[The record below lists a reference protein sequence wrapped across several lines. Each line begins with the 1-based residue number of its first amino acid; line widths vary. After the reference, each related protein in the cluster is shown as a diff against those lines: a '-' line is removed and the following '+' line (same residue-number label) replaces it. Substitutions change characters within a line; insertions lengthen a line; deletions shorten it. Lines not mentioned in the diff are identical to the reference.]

1 MATLDYLCCHR
12 KEENMVKTYS
22 LKAMLCIA
30 LAFCFCGIVQAQVI
44 FEDNFDNVNALSVPS
59 PDPNVPTTAHANV
72 GFWQRSTVDPNRT
85 AMGDPNNSAA
95 VLNGSVPGAY
105 NGPNYLYL
113 NRFGPGGTTPF
124 GSAGATAHFSEVSVD
139 KTFISFA
146 CNNASGVHEL
156 WVYDSNDPGTAR
168 TVITVR
174 FSTNGTVQNNDFGT
188 WLDTGLIA
196 SPGVW
201 HDVRIVIDFGA
212 SSYDLYVDG
221 LKSAGLSLA
230 GFSSQAGSMEFY
242 LNPVS
247 LPSTMYLD
255 KVKVESGTAACS
267 VPLQADL
274 NGDCKVNFADF
285 ARLAQNWL
293 VCNLTP
299 ASGCSL

>member
-1 MATLDYLCCHR
+1 MI
-12 KEENMVKTYS
+12 KTYF
-22 LKAMLCIA
+22 LKAILCIA
-30 LAFCFCGIVQAQVI
+30 VAFCFCEIAQSQVL
-44 FEDNFDNVNALSVPS
+44 FEDNFDDVNALSIPS
-59 PDPNVPTTAHANV
+59 TDPNAATTAQANV
-72 GFWQRSTVDPNRT
+72 GNWRRSTQDPNRA

-95 VLNGSVPGAY
+95 VLNGSVPGPY
-105 NGPNYLYL
+105 SGSNYLYL
-113 NRFGPGGTTPF
+113 YRFGPGGSTPF
-124 GSAGATAHFSEVSVD
+124 GSAGAAAFFSEVSVD

-168 TVITVR
+168 VVITLR
-174 FSTNGTVQNNDFGT
+174 FSTNGTVQNSDFGE
-188 WLDTGLIA
+188 WLDTGLVA

-201 HDVRIVIDFGA
+201 HDVHVVIDFDA
-212 SSYDLYVDG
+212 QSYDLYIDG

-230 GFSSQAGSMEFY
+230 GFSTQAGSMEFY

-247 LPSTMYLD
+247 LPSTLYLD
-255 KVKVESGTAACS
+255 KVKVESVTAECS

-274 NGDCKVNFADF
+274 NGDCKVTFADF

-293 VCNLTP
+293 SCNLNP